1 VTTSKKETKD
11 ILEAYLQGN
20 FHKRKI
26 MNDFSVIKKREL
38 QSCNAGKEIRKIITQ
53 DKTLEIS

>member
-1 VTTSKKETKD
+1 
-11 ILEAYLQGN
+11 
-20 FHKRKI
+20 